1 MENKHDEKIGMLS
14 EVFAVSCYIFFL
26 IAITVVLVR

>member
-1 MENKHDEKIGMLS
+1 MENKHDEQIGILS

-26 IAITVVLVR
+26 TAITVVLVR